1 MDLISFVF
9 GAAASGVTG
18 GAAYDGI
25 KLVLGN
31 SFAKLEAFAK
41 NDDKGSFE
49 LVLQTVLE
57 SNATIKQQLE
67 QLEQLQR
74 GESITL
80 VNQQHSGSGDNVAG
94 NKIIKGK

>member
-18 GAAYDGI
+18 GAVYDGI

-41 NDDKGSFE
+41 NDDKESFE

-57 SNATIKQQLE
+57 SNSSIKQ

-94 NKIIKGK
+94 DKIIKG